1 MLLDDQFAF
10 LAKSG
15 EPGKPFQKLKN
26 FKLRMNICGQAVKVQ
41 LNSYLEPT

>member
-1 MLLDDQFAF
+1 MLLDVQCAF

-26 FKLRMNICGQAVKVQ
+26 FKLRMNICGQAVKV
-41 LNSYLEPT
+41 